1 MKRLNETMVGVVL
14 VLGVLVAV
22 AGTLFLQG
30 VDWQGN
36 QVEME
41 ALFHEVGLVQPG
53 NPVRVRGVRI
63 GRVAG
68 VEVMPGGEA
77 VLVRVR
83 VDSQVA
89 LPRDAGMILAPESMF
104 GDWQAEIV
112 SQAQYPSLRFYES
125 PPVGVMPGYSLPDI
139 TRLTAAADRIAE
151 NLTVLTDRVTMAFTE
166 ETAMNIARAI
176 DNIEDVSN
184 RLSDLVETQASGFSE
199 VFTQVQ
205 GSAEELGMAAAAAR
219 RSFQR
224 VDGLVGS
231 GEIDSVLVN
240 ARDASRN
247 LSELSRDLT
256 QTNREFQGMLG
267 RADSTFQS
275 VNRLTA
281 RVEAGEGSLGRMLS
295 DSGMVLQVESALAQ
309 LQQLL
314 QDVRENPQRYVRL
327 SIF

>member
-14 VLGVLVAV
+14 VLGVVVAV

-30 VDWQGN
+30 VDWRGN
-36 QVEME
+36 QVELE
-41 ALFHEVGLVQPG
+41 GLFYEVGLIQPG

-68 VEVMPGGEA
+68 VDVMPGGEA
-77 VLVRVR
+77 VRVRVQ

-89 LPRDAGMILAPESMF
+89 LPQDAGMILAPESMF

-112 SQAQYPSLRFYES
+112 SREQYPSLRFYEN
-125 PPVGVMPGYSLPDI
+125 PPVGVIPGYSLPDI

-166 ETAMNIARAI
+166 ETALNIARAI

-184 RLSDLVETQASGFSE
+184 RLSDLVETQASGFSQ
-199 VFTQVQ
+199 VFSQVQ

-256 QTNREFQGMLG
+256 QTNQEFQGMLG
-267 RADSTFQS
+267 RADSAFQS